1 MKILLY
7 GDSITD
13 AGREASW
20 TQIGVGYP
28 AYIAGELLAENPEKY
43 EVVNRGISGNRI
55 VDLYARIKRDVWN
68 HKPDVFSILIG
79 INDIWHGLNDDPND
93 VELERFVKVYR
104 MLIEDTLK
112 VLPNVKIMLCEP
124 FVLKGCATENTEE
137 VPDRYERFC
146 EVYQYAAV
154 VKKLAE
160 EFNVEFLP
168 LQEKFTQA
176 AQNSKAEYYLADG
189 VHPHVAG
196 AKLIADEWMQLFQEK
211 VND

>member
-1 MKILLY
+1 MKILTY

-68 HKPDVFSILIG
+68 HNPDVLSILIG
-79 INDIWHGLNDDPND
+79 INDIWHGLGDDPND

-124 FVLKGCATENTEE
+124 FVLHGNATDPHFEKFSEIKE
-137 VPDRYERFC
+137 
-146 EVYQYAAV
+146 YAKEI
-154 VKKLAE
+154 KKMADEYGLTY
-160 EFNVEFLP
+160 VP
-168 LQEKFTQA
+168 LQAKLDEMAAKFSPQA
-176 AQNSKAEYYLADG
+176 FAGDG
-189 VHPHVAG
+189 VHPTVAG
-196 AKLIADEWMQLFQEK
+196 AKVIADEWLK
-211 VND
+211 VFRKEIDK